1 MGLKL
6 TVTRG
11 DKIICSNG
19 IVIDIITTSDKQTM
33 LEFHA
38 PRDIK
43 IDAVFLDSSK
53 QFKNMQKGLAAST
66 ESALADIDGAP
77 VIEPGQ
83 SMTVEDQRREALR
96 GMNKRN
102 RR

>member
-6 TVTRG
+6 TVSRG

-38 PRDIK
+38 PKSIK
-43 IDAVFLDSSK
+43 IDAIFGDSSK
-53 QFKNMQKGLAAST
+53 QFKNLQNAASLDL
-66 ESALADIDGAP
+66 EVD
-77 VIEPGQ
+77 PGQ
-83 SMTVEDQRREALR
+83 QLTVEDQRTQSLR